1 MRYLNIPHGWGP
13 KKYISKNLIKDH
25 LTSRGMAYWFMDDGG
40 KLDYTKNE
48 GKGIVFNTQS
58 FTQEEVNNMCK
69 ELKEKFNL
77 HTWVGKNKNRHIIK
91 ISGHDYEKMMDLIDP
106 YIIAAMKYKLPTPR
120 K

>member
-1 MRYLNIPHGWGP
+1 
-13 KKYISKNLIKDH
+13 
-25 LTSRGMAYWFMDDGG
+25 MDDGG

-77 HTWVGKNKNRHIIK
+77 HTWVGKNKNRHRTHTLHSK
-91 ISGHDYEKMMDLIDP
+91 VCSPFG
-106 YIIAAMKYKLPTPR
+106 
-120 K
+120 

>member
-1 MRYLNIPHGWGP
+1 
-13 KKYISKNLIKDH
+13 
-25 LTSRGMAYWFMDDGG
+25 MDDGG

-91 ISGHDYEKMMDLIDP
+91 ISGQDYEKMMDGSLYNSSNSIVYQHQENNMSTLLHWVVGCAILP
-106 YIIAAMKYKLPTPR
+106 GRYPLCRKLGF
-120 K
+120 